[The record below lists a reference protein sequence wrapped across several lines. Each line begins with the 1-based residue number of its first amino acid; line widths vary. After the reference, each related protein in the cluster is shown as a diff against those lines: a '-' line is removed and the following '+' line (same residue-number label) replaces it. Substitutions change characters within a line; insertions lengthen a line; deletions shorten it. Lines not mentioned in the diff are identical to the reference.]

1 MDLGIA
7 FEKFV
12 RNQAIKYA
20 GVEVAKQTAL
30 HAFFGKY
37 YPLVLCFVLI
47 SVTVAAVALPA
58 TLMKIADVVD
68 NPWQIAVD
76 RSHKAGIGIQHETW
90 IWMCFY

>member
-30 HAFFGKY
+30 HAFFGNNDH
-37 YPLVLCFVLI
+37 PQFIVRL
-47 SVTVAAVALPA
+47 
-58 TLMKIADVVD
+58 
-68 NPWQIAVD
+68 
-76 RSHKAGIGIQHETW
+76 SHSGSNNV
-90 IWMCFY
+90 

>member
-30 HAFFGKY
+30 HAFFGKHQPPPDAIVWLSHTMY
-37 YPLVLCFVLI
+37 VYSCGG
-47 SVTVAAVALPA
+47 SSSN
-58 TLMKIADVVD
+58 VD
-68 NPWQIAVD
+68 ED
-76 RSHKAGIGIQHETW
+76 CRCCG
-90 IWMCFY
+90 

>member
-30 HAFFGKY
+30 HAFFGNHHQD
-37 YPLVLCFVLI
+37 YPHVIL
-47 SVTVAAVALPA
+47 
-58 TLMKIADVVD
+58 
-68 NPWQIAVD
+68 
-76 RSHKAGIGIQHETW
+76 
-90 IWMCFY
+90 